1 MPYTAVGTG
10 TNAPAAGDTAL
21 QTELAR
27 VANVATSSVNVLQLS
42 ATFGPGVATGAVTE
56 AGLFSA
62 SSSGTMYAR
71 TTSVFKC
78 RGWRHPIV
86 NWSVTF
92 S

>member
-1 MPYTAVGTG
+1 MLLRLVT
-10 TNAPAAGDTAL
+10 TAL

-71 TTSVFKC
+71 TLSVFKMS
-78 RGWRHPIV
+78 GLATPL
-86 NWSVTF
+86 S
-92 S
+92 